1 VVVSQGR
8 DGTWAIEAE
17 VARSAVR
24 EASRAILRTYERADA
39 RVYTKA
45 DASPV
50 TDADLASD
58 RIIREWIGGRFP
70 DDALLTEEG
79 ADDPARLASARCWI
93 ADPIDGTQQFVDRT
107 GEFDVF
113 LALVVAGRPV
123 VGVACHPPSGQLL
136 WAIEGQGAW
145 VEDAGA
151 ARPLRVAP
159 PADDEPARLAT
170 GRYHGAPANLPI
182 LTRAARRAGTRPPEN
197 SPYGF
202 QPRSLTAG
210 SDGQP
215 RYHLFVGL
223 GQDADGP
230 NPAGGEWDFA
240 APDLIVREA
249 GGAFTDVRGRRF
261 AYNKPDARN
270 FGGLVAATD
279 PALHERFLA
288 ALGAELPP
296 AG

>member
-1 VVVSQGR
+1 MASGAW
-8 DGTWAIEAE
+8 GNELE
-17 VARSAVR
+17 VAKAAVR
-24 EASRAILRTYERADA
+24 EAAAAIMGYYERADA
-39 RVYTKA
+39 AVYVKG

-58 RIIREWIGGRFP
+58 RIIREHLVARFP

-79 ADDPARLASARCWI
+79 ADDPARLSVARCWI

-113 LALVVAGRPV
+113 LALVVAGLPV
-123 VGVACHPPSGQLL
+123 VGVSCHPPSGQLL
-136 WAIEGQGAW
+136 WAVADGGAW
-145 VEDAGA
+145 VEEGGA
-151 ARPLRVAP
+151 RRPFRFTP
-159 PADDEPARLAT
+159 PASGRLAT
-170 GRYHGAPANLPI
+170 GRYHGAPENLPV
-182 LTRAARRAGTRPPEN
+182 LARVAQRAGMHPPDN
-197 SPYGF
+197 VPFGF
-202 QPRSLTAG
+202 QPRSLAAG
-210 SDGQP
+210 PDGDP

-223 GQDADGP
+223 TAGRPPDGP

-240 APDLIVREA
+240 AADLIVREA

-261 AYNKPDARN
+261 VYNKPDPRN

-279 PALHERFLA
+279 PETHARFLA
-288 ALGAELPP
+288 ALADELPP